1 MLQCDI
7 VLYFILLYFKATV
20 SLVCL
25 YYLALFSLSL
35 NETMMMMMMMMM
47 MMKYFEEQDDN

>member
-35 NETMMMMMMMMM
+35 NETMMMMM
-47 MMKYFEEQDDN
+47 KYFEEQDDN